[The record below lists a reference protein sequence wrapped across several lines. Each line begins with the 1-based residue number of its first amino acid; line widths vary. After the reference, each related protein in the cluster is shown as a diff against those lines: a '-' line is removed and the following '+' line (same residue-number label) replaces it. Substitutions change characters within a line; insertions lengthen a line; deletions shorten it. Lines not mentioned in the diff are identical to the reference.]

1 VGTQFH
7 YGDLVEDAC
16 GSARDG
22 RGYVSVYAYAY
33 GNARLAHVNVYV
45 RARDCDACAT
55 GCVRYHWRVVR
66 RRVGAHYGS
75 YYVSHLHSHCAQ
87 TQKVVAV
94 LLQCP

>member
-7 YGDLVEDAC
+7 YGDLVEGAC
-16 GSARDG
+16 ESARDG
-22 RGYVSVYAYAY
+22 RGSVSVYVYAY
-33 GNARLAHVNVYV
+33 GNARLAHVNSYV
-45 RARDCDACAT
+45 RARGCDVYAT

-75 YYVSHLHSHCAQ
+75 YYASHLHCVQ
-87 TQKVVAV
+87 TLNFVVV